1 MFEEIAETAKGMTL
15 RAKEAS
21 RVRFYLAFEDEKVK
35 GMAEAIEYG
44 NEKRPP
50 KPFMRVTESEHEKEW
65 REAQSAGLS
74 EYVLSGDDEDAD
86 SLEEVC
92 KGIAEEMES
101 DYRETAKDM
110 NIPKAVVEGLKVE
123 YSF

>member
-21 RVRFYLAFEDEKVK
+21 RVRFYLDFADERTKQI
-35 GMAEAIEYG
+35 ADAIEYG

-50 KPFMRVTESEHEKEW
+50 KPFMRVTEAEHEKEW
-65 REAQSAGLS
+65 KDAQSGGLS

-101 DYRETAKDM
+101 DYRETAKEM
-110 NIPKAVVEGLKVE
+110 NVPKVVIEGLKVE
-123 YSF
+123 FSL